1 MAKYTVNQICYFSA
15 AHILRGYPA
24 ACERLHGHNYKVI
37 IEVTA
42 DELDNLGMVMDYV
55 DIETAANKYINILD
69 HQYLNNI
76 KPFDQEL
83 NPTAE
88 NVAAWLYGNIS
99 KEINNNYNNRVKLAS
114 ITIWETDHNCVIY
127 RP

>member
-1 MAKYTVNQICYFSA
+1 MAKYTVNQTCYFSA

-37 IEVTA
+37 VTVGA
-42 DELDNLGMVMDYV
+42 SELNELGMVMDYV
-55 DIETAANKYINILD
+55 EIEEIAYRHIKILD

-76 KPFDQEL
+76 APFDQEL

-88 NVAAWLYGNIS
+88 NIAAWLFKHIAQDM
-99 KEINNNYNNRVKLAS
+99 NNSRVQLEA
-114 ITIWETDHNCVIY
+114 ITVWETDHNYVKY
-127 RP
+127 EL

>member
-42 DELDNLGMVMDYV
+42 DELDHLGMVLDYE
-55 DIETAANKYINILD
+55 DIKTISYKYIAQLD

-76 KPFDQEL
+76 PPFDQEL

-88 NVAAWLYGNIS
+88 NVAAWLYHNIAQD
-99 KEINNNYNNRVKLAS
+99 INNSRVSLAS
-114 ITIWETDHNCVIY
+114 ITIWETDHNYVIY
-127 RP
+127 KK